1 MIEPRSPLAAG
12 VDTNP
17 APVALPRPR
26 LTLSNWTLPP
36 RSTLLALAGIALLTL
51 HRWRQLGAYPP
62 GLDGAQWLAIGRGFH
77 GFGRSTEGAYAP
89 LVPLLATMA
98 DTVLGPLPTV
108 RLLAASSVLVLSLA
122 VWLAA
127 KSLLGSSLALL
138 VAALVLP
145 ASALAEPAF
154 YGGYPQQFA
163 LAAGIVMVLCAC
175 RFLAAGRKRDLWLA
189 GLAALV
195 AATAHHIYFPMLVAS
210 VAVAAVFW
218 LSAQPSDTSSPWPRV
233 RQLAIALAPS
243 FAGFIAIAVA
253 FISAGYSAPLAAS
266 AFAAVDGWRYAT
278 REAPRIWAA
287 ILAIGIICLA
297 AAWRTRGDPAWLLP
311 AALIAPFAV
320 LFLFTGQPRLLPP
333 VIIGAALAVGAGA
346 RQVAAIGKDG
356 RLATTA
362 AALALAAF
370 LAVPADRVATTYA
383 HFYAVL
389 DPSLVAA
396 ANAIA
401 ADKTPGTVA
410 IRQDR
415 RGWPIGWWFEALL
428 AQPVLVGSDQQWLA
442 FPEERDNA
450 RQVDALFAGGL
461 DPTTFLALA
470 DARDVRYLVIP
481 KWDWIGWERW
491 LRDPDFPLTVL
502 YDDDQTLVLRLT

>member
-1 MIEPRSPLAAG
+1 VIARRSPLAAR
-12 VDTNP
+12 VDSTR
-17 APVALPRPR
+17 APVALPRLR
-26 LTLSNWTLPP
+26 LALSICILPHWT
-36 RSTLLALAGIALLTL
+36 TLLALAGIALLTL

-89 LVPLLATMA
+89 LVPLVATTA
-98 DTVLGPLPTV
+98 DSVLGPLPTV
-108 RLLAASSVLVLSLA
+108 RLLAASSVLALSLA
-122 VWLAA
+122 VWFAA
-127 KSLLGSSLALL
+127 KSLLGPFWALL

-145 ASALAEPAF
+145 ASALAEPVF

-163 LAAGIVMVLCAC
+163 LAAGMVMVLCVC
-175 RFLAAGRKRDLWLA
+175 RFLASGSVRHLWLA

-195 AATAHHIYFPMLVAS
+195 TAATHHIYFPLLVLS
-210 VAVAAVFW
+210 VIVAVLIW
-218 LSAQPSDTSSPWPRV
+218 LSARPAGASWFRV
-233 RQLAIALAPS
+233 RLLATALAPS
-243 FAGFIAIAVA
+243 FALFIAIAVA
-253 FISAGYSAPLAAS
+253 FMAIGYSAPLAAS
-266 AFAAVDGWRYAT
+266 AQSAVDGWRYAT
-278 REAPRIWAA
+278 REAPQIWAA
-287 ILAIGIICLA
+287 ILAVGIICLA
-297 AAWRTRGDPAWLLP
+297 AAWRTRGDPVWLLP

-333 VIIGAALAVGAGA
+333 VIIGTALAAGMGA
-346 RQVAAIGKDG
+346 RQIAAIGRYG

-362 AALALAAF
+362 AALALAAL
-370 LAVPADRVATTYA
+370 LAVPADRAATTFA

-410 IRQDR
+410 VRQDR

-450 RQVDALFAGGL
+450 RQVDALFASDL
-461 DPTTFLALA
+461 DPTTLRNLAKA
-470 DARDVRYLVIP
+470 SDVRYLVIP

-491 LRDPDFPLTVL
+491 LRDPTYPLTIL
-502 YDDDQTLVLRLT
+502 YDDDQTLVLRLQ